1 MHEHIISSLLAEH
14 IKSEGGEE
22 TKYYSWSSFVNQK
35 QTNKEQ
41 ETKNEEE
48 DEAKTIIKAVGDEK
62 VKELVVVVYS
72 WQT

>member
-1 MHEHIISSLLAEH
+1 
-14 IKSEGGEE
+14 
-22 TKYYSWSSFVNQK
+22 VNQK

-62 VKELVVVVYS
+62 VNELVVVVYS